1 MFETATD
8 IFASAVIFTLG
19 FGAMTLVAR
28 LTGLSQARVNIIYL
42 WHTLFAFGY
51 AYLILN
57 SGGDALYYYQ
67 SSLEGN
73 VEWGTGTAGVIAITW
88 FFSTGLG
95 LSFVATSLIY
105 QTFGA
110 MGLAFFDAALKA
122 TTANK
127 SQTMKTLSNWIV
139 FLPSASFWTSGLGK
153 DSLAFF
159 GIGLVLWG
167 MQNMRRRVFAIIL
180 GVAAVFLVRA
190 HIGLLLL
197 GAIGL
202 ASFFA
207 ANRGFLAKAAVL
219 VMAAVAIYFA
229 APVVAERLNIS
240 NLASISELDEY
251 IESRQGYNLDGGS
264 STDIASLSVPMRM
277 FTYLYRP
284 LFVDANNSFT
294 LAASA
299 ENALILALSLLAI
312 FTSLRNR
319 GTSLNSLLFLFV
331 YVVVCW
337 FLLANTTANL
347 GIAARQKWMIMPAL
361 FLLVFAIQQN
371 IITRSRNPRPQAY
384 AQQFPNP
391 GFR

>member
-19 FGAMTLVAR
+19 FGAMALVAR

-167 MQNMRRRVFAIIL
+167 MQNMRRRVFAIIP
-180 GVAAVFLVRA
+180 GIAAVFLVRA

-219 VMAAVAIYFA
+219 VMAAVAIYLCWSTLSRTVSSVVM
-229 APVVAERLNIS
+229 API
-240 NLASISELDEY
+240 Y
-251 IESRQGYNLDGGS
+251 I
-264 STDIASLSVPMRM
+264 A
-277 FTYLYRP
+277 
-284 LFVDANNSFT
+284 
-294 LAASA
+294 
-299 ENALILALSLLAI
+299 
-312 FTSLRNR
+312 
-319 GTSLNSLLFLFV
+319 
-331 YVVVCW
+331 
-337 FLLANTTANL
+337 
-347 GIAARQKWMIMPAL
+347 
-361 FLLVFAIQQN
+361 VFP
-371 IITRSRNPRPQAY
+371 SP
-384 AQQFPNP
+384 
-391 GFR
+391 